1 LNEFYIY
8 FILNIGVFMWNV
20 LRFVKDK
27 LVWILPAAMI
37 SGLVLGATV
46 DVAVLKA
53 LIVPLTILMVLP
65 MMVNLEW
72 SNLISRNIGSGF
84 MPALGIN
91 LVIIPF
97 LAYGIGRLIF
107 PDDPSAIIGL
117 VLIGTLPTS
126 GMTISWTG
134 FAKGNVRA
142 AVRNVLA
149 GLLIGAV
156 MLPLYMKLFFGEA
169 FGVPTG
175 QIFRQIAIILLIPM
189 AVGGTLG
196 ILLRKKLKPDVFA
209 VVVKPKMPLLSTA
222 AVVLM
227 VFSAIALKAHLI
239 LAAPENILRG
249 MIALIL
255 FYGIAFV
262 VSHFMGRLLP
272 ERGDALALVFST
284 AVRNLSI
291 VLALSIFLLGD
302 GGGSASLLSSLA
314 FLIQVQ
320 AAAWYVKFEERRR
333 ILVKVGKQVPAAD
346 FK

>member
-1 LNEFYIY
+1 
-8 FILNIGVFMWNV
+8 MWTV
-20 LRFVKDK
+20 LRFIKEK
-27 LVWILPAAMI
+27 LVWILPVAMV
-37 SGLVLGATV
+37 SGIILGATV
-46 DVAVLKA
+46 DVSFLRA

-72 SNLISRNIGSGF
+72 SNLLGRNIGSGF
-84 MPALGIN
+84 ILALGIN
-91 LVIIPF
+91 FAIVPF

-107 PDDPSAIIGL
+107 PDDQSAVIGL

-149 GLLIGAV
+149 GLLIGA
-156 MLPLYMKLFFGEA
+156 MLLPLFMKLFFGEA
-169 FGVPTG
+169 FGVPTS
-175 QIFRQIAIILLIPM
+175 QIFRQIAIVLLVPM

-196 ILLRKKLKPDVFA
+196 VLLRKKLKPDVFA
-209 VVVKPKMPLLSTA
+209 VAVKPRMPLLSTA

-227 VFSAIALKAHLI
+227 VFSAIALKAHII
-239 LAAPENILRG
+239 LAAPENILRA

-262 VSHFMGRLLP
+262 VSHFIGRLLP
-272 ERGDALALVFST
+272 ERADALALVFST

-302 GGGSASLLSSLA
+302 SGGSASLLSSLA

-333 ILVKVGKQVPAAD
+333 TRITIGKQVQAAD
-346 FK
+346 IR